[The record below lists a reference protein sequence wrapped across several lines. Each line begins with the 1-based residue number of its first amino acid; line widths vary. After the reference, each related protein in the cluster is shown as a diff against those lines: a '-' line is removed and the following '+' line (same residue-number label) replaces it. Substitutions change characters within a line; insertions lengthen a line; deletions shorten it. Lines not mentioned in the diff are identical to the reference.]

1 MSLHTWHCQDPCK
14 PSSCTTFMLNSHWGN
29 ADTSKKKKN
38 LEPMHAGSL
47 WQCPALYD
55 PMDCGLP
62 GFSVREGVVLQARYW
77 SVLANTGCRIL
88 LEHYISCCPSRQLP
102 GVPAAARTPV
112 TQAAAHLHTWPSQG
126 QTQVLQGSLK
136 RKPQWTTHMQRWK

>member
-1 MSLHTWHCQDPCK
+1 MPCTLGTARVPASQAAAP
-14 PSSCTTFMLNSHWGN
+14 PSCSTLTGAMLTQ
-29 ADTSKKKKN
+29 AKKKKN

-126 QTQVLQGSLK
+126 QTQVLQGS
-136 RKPQWTTHMQRWK
+136 RRSKPQQMSHMQRWK

>member
-55 PMDCGLP
+55 PVDCGLP

-77 SVLANTGCRIL
+77 SVLAN
-88 LEHYISCCPSRQLP
+88 
-102 GVPAAARTPV
+102 
-112 TQAAAHLHTWPSQG
+112 
-126 QTQVLQGSLK
+126 VLQYSCLENPPPWQATVYRVAKTRTRPKCPGHIDTSHFLPVAAL
-136 RKPQWTTHMQRWK
+136 PQ